1 MEKRLG
7 LLLHFSSLT
16 SGVVSLGVGAY
27 HGSRDGEEQAFVSVQ
42 PVAFSRLMLLIGI
55 CVTDILAL
63 VPPCEESLGIW
74 EGSPQGTVSTL
85 LF

>member
-7 LLLHFSSLT
+7 LLLHFSLT
-16 SGVVSLGVGAY
+16 SRVVSLGVGAY
-27 HGSRDGEEQAFVSVQ
+27 HGSRDGEEQVSVSVQ
-42 PVAFSRLMLLIGI
+42 SVAFSRLMLLIGI
-55 CVTDILAL
+55 CVTDTLAL
-63 VPPCEESLGIW
+63 VSPCDGSLGIW